1 MLKPDEVQWQY
12 QFPHLEVTQEF
23 VTIKKKKKK
32 KTQEFTTDIRA
43 LLLQTGNALLV
54 YLEEG

>member
-12 QFPHLEVTQEF
+12 QFPHFEF
-23 VTIKKKKKK
+23 
-32 KTQEFTTDIRA
+32 TQEFTTDIRA